1 MASHQQP
8 SPTTGVPPHHG
19 GPHAAHAQVNG
30 HPPHV
35 NNQPKPSQY
44 LGQLTE
50 AVWTQM
56 GMCAW
61 TCMALPDRD

>member
-8 SPTTGVPPHHG
+8 SPTAGIPPHHG
-19 GPHAAHAQVNG
+19 GPHPAHAQVNG

-35 NNQPKPSQY
+35 NQPKTPSQY

-56 GMCAW
+56 GM
-61 TCMALPDRD
+61 